1 MKINKER
8 VKRDIE
14 NLSSFN
20 ATPGKGVTRLT
31 FSREDRQARD
41 YLKTQMS
48 KAGLEVYEDGYGS
61 LFGRLDGE
69 NNEEPALMIGSH
81 YDTVINGG
89 PFDGV
94 VGIVA
99 GIEIARVLQ
108 ENDYKLK
115 CPLEVAAFN
124 DEEGIRFGKGI
135 SNARSLTGHIEEE
148 ELDKRVDFNGKSLR
162 DAMIEFGIKPDLQ
175 AAKREAGS
183 IKSFL
188 ELHIEQGPI
197 LFNNGKQVGLVETIV
212 GYTILEIKL
221 RGKSGHAGTT
231 SMDMRNDAL
240 VVASRFI
247 LAANDIVRGVGEG
260 AVGTVGKMEI
270 RPNVSNVIPEF
281 VKLTLD
287 LRANKQSTLNK
298 INHLIE
304 EELESIGR
312 DKGIE
317 VEMKRILDIPPVDM
331 SKDNLDILKQKA
343 QELGIDFEMMNS
355 GAAHDSMVMSR
366 LGPSSLIFVPSV
378 GGISHHQEEWTE
390 YEDIVKGI
398 ELMLAMTCEIC
409 K

>member
-20 ATPGKGVTRLT
+20 STPGRGVTRLA
-31 FSREDRQARD
+31 FSKEDGQARE
-41 YLKTQMS
+41 YIKTQMT
-48 KAGLEVYEDGYGS
+48 KAGLEVYEDGYGTI
-61 LFGRLDGE
+61 FGRIDGE
-69 NNEEPALMIGSH
+69 NKDAPSLMIGSH

-108 ENDYKLK
+108 ENNYKLN
-115 CPLEVAAFN
+115 CPLEIAAFN

-135 SNARSLTGHIEEE
+135 SNTRVLTGDFEET
-148 ELDKRVDFNGKSLR
+148 ELDTRIDFNGKSLR
-162 DAMIEFGIKPDLQ
+162 DAMIEFGIEVDIESS
-175 AAKREAGS
+175 KRDPGS

-197 LFNNGKQVGLVETIV
+197 LSKNKKQIGLVETIV
-212 GYTILEIKL
+212 GYNIMEIKF
-221 RGKSGHAGTT
+221 RGRSGHAGTT

-247 LAANDIVRGVGEG
+247 LAANDIVRGVGNG

-270 RPNVSNVIPEF
+270 RPNASNVIPEF

-287 LRANKQSTLNK
+287 LRADKQTTLNK

-304 EELESIGR
+304 EELISIGG

-317 VEMKRILDIPPVDM
+317 VEMKAILSIPPVDM
-331 SKDNLDILKQKA
+331 SYENLQILKEKS
-343 QELGIDFEMMNS
+343 EEMGIDYELMNS

-366 LGPSSLIFVPSV
+366 ITPSSLIFVPSV
-378 GGISHHQEEWTE
+378 NGLSHHPEEWTE

-398 ELMLAMTCEIC
+398 ELMLLTACEIC

>member
-20 ATPGKGVTRLT
+20 STPGRGVTRLA
-31 FSREDRQARD
+31 FSKEDGQARE
-41 YLKTQMS
+41 YIKTQMT
-48 KAGLEVYEDGYGS
+48 KAGLEVYEDGYGTI
-61 LFGRLDGE
+61 FGRIDGE
-69 NNEEPALMIGSH
+69 NKDAPSLMIGSH

-108 ENDYKLK
+108 ENNYKLN
-115 CPLEVAAFN
+115 CPLEIAAFN

-135 SNARSLTGHIEEE
+135 SNTRVLTGDFEET
-148 ELDKRVDFNGKSLR
+148 ELDTRIDFNGKSLR
-162 DAMIEFGIKPDLQ
+162 DAMIEFGIEVDIESS
-175 AAKREAGS
+175 KRDTGS

-197 LFNNGKQVGLVETIV
+197 LSKNKKQIGLVETIV
-212 GYTILEIKL
+212 GYNIMEIKF
-221 RGKSGHAGTT
+221 RGRSGHAGTT

-247 LAANDIVRGVGEG
+247 LAANDIVRGVGNG

-270 RPNVSNVIPEF
+270 RPNASNVIPEF

-287 LRANKQSTLNK
+287 LRADKQTTLNK

-304 EELESIGR
+304 EELISIGG

-317 VEMKRILDIPPVDM
+317 VEMKAILSIPPVDM
-331 SKDNLDILKQKA
+331 SYENLQILKEKS
-343 QELGIDFEMMNS
+343 EEMGIDYELMNS

-366 LGPSSLIFVPSV
+366 ITPSSLIFVPSV
-378 GGISHHQEEWTE
+378 NGLSHHPEEWTE

-398 ELMLAMTCEIC
+398 ELMLLTACEIC